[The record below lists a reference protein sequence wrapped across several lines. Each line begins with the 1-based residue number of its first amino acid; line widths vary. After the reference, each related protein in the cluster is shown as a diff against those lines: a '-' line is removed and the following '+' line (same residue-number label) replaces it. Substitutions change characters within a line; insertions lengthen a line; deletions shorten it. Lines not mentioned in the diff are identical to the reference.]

1 MAEEKKT
8 RAYEVLDKNAG
19 ALTQIVEDVL
29 DISRIISGKIRLELQ
44 PVTLAPI
51 IIHSI
56 ETVQPGADAKGVQVA
71 VRPRRGPSVA
81 GDADR
86 LQQVFWNLLSNAV
99 KFTPREGHIVVRVIL
114 NNGLCE
120 VIVADDGAG
129 IDAKFLPHI
138 FERFRQGD
146 SRYGREHGGLG
157 LGLAI
162 ARQIVEMHG
171 GTITAESKGA
181 GHGSTF
187 RVVLPALSQ

>member
-1 MAEEKKT
+1 MAEEKKA

-29 DISRIISGKIRLELQ
+29 DISRIVSGKIRLQLQ
-44 PVTLAPI
+44 PVPLAPI
-51 IIHSI
+51 VIHSI

-71 VRPRRGPSVA
+71 VETGPEALSVA

-99 KFTPREGHIVVRVIL
+99 KFTPREGRIVVRVGR

-120 VIVADDGAG
+120 VVVSDDGAG

-171 GTITAESKGA
+171 GTITAESAGLGQGA
-181 GHGSTF
+181 TF
-187 RVVLPALSQ
+187 RVSLPALA